1 MMKKFLLTHRYIIIF
16 FFAAILHVSVLALV
30 RVSTP
35 QNASGDDIEYELF
48 KLVDVEEYVPPPPA
62 PDTTVVYNQP
72 TAAEKVITTDDE
84 IIEIETRDPVIDYVP
99 QHKISIIP
107 DIPTRDVLER
117 IVYPPMALRQEIEG
131 VVYLELFIDQT
142 GLIRKIRVLK
152 DPGYGFAD
160 AAVAALTGLRC
171 KPAYANGA
179 PVAVRFRYPVRFTIQ
194 R

>member
-1 MMKKFLLTHRYIIIF
+1 MMRKFLLTHRYIILF
-16 FFAAILHVSVLALV
+16 FFAAVLHVSVLALV
-30 RVSTP
+30 RVSAPQETP
-35 QNASGDDIEYELF
+35 GDDMDYELF
-48 KLVDVEEYVPPPPA
+48 KLVDVEEFVPPPPA
-62 PDTTVVYNQP
+62 PDTTIVYNQP

-84 IIEIETRDPVIDYVP
+84 IMEIETREPVIDYVP

-107 DIPTRDVLER
+107 DIPTREVLER

-131 VVYLELFIDQT
+131 VVYLELFIDQA
-142 GLIRKIRVLK
+142 GLIRKIQVLK

-160 AAVAALTGLRC
+160 AAVEALTGMRC

-179 PVAVRFRYPVRFTIQ
+179 PVAVRFRYPVRFSIQ

>member
-1 MMKKFLLTHRYIIIF
+1 MMKRFLLTHRYIIIF
-16 FFAAILHVSVLALV
+16 LFAALLHVSVLALV
-30 RVSTP
+30 RVSAP
-35 QNASGDDIEYELF
+35 QNADTDDAEYELF

-72 TAAEKVITTDDE
+72 AAAEKVITTDDE
-84 IIEIETRDPVIDYVP
+84 IIEIETREPVIDYVP

-107 DIPTRDVLER
+107 DIPTREILER

-131 VVYLELFIDQT
+131 VVYLELFIDQA
-142 GLIRKIRVLK
+142 GLIRKIQVLK

-160 AAVAALTGLRC
+160 AAVTALTGMRC
-171 KPAYANGA
+171 KPAYANGK

-194 R
+194 K

>member
-1 MMKKFLLTHRYIIIF
+1 MTKRFLLNHRYLIIF
-16 FFAAILHVSVLALV
+16 IFVALVHVSVLALV
-30 RVSTP
+30 RFTAPEKSG
-35 QNASGDDIEYELF
+35 GDDSEYEVF

-72 TAAEKVITTDDE
+72 TAAERVITTENE
-84 IIEIETRDPVIDYVP
+84 IIEIETREPVINYVP
-99 QHKISIIP
+99 QHKISVIP
-107 DIPTRDVLER
+107 DIPTREVLNR

-131 VVYLELFIDQT
+131 VVYLELFIDQS
-142 GLIRKIRVLK
+142 GVVRKILVLK

-171 KPAYANGA
+171 KPAYANGE
-179 PVAVRFRYPVRFTIQ
+179 PVAVRFRYPVRFTVQ